1 MSFWDIF
8 RPLKSFKTSYW
19 RELGSYTAI
28 FSPFGSN
35 IWNSHL
41 VRSCV
46 RPIAEHTSKA
56 NAVSSNKAIAKILNE
71 SPNMYM
77 SGKDYLS
84 KVRLWLEIK
93 NTVFVY
99 ISRDDQGKAKEF
111 YPVPYAAFEALE
123 YLGGLY
129 IKFTFNNSTARSYVF
144 PWEDLIVL
152 RKDYYTSDIWG
163 DDNGAILGQ
172 LEINHITDEGIA
184 NAVRAT
190 ANLRGILKST
200 KAMLSPDDA
209 KKQKDNF
216 VRDYLNLENSG
227 GIASLDA
234 TQDFTPI
241 TMNPIVVDPNTKQQ
255 LREDVY
261 RYWGVNDKIIMND
274 YDEDTMNAF
283 YEGKIE
289 PFLVALSQ
297 EATRKTFTKRERE
310 LGAYIIYESNRIQYA
325 SNKTKLSLV
334 QLVDRGIMNRNEVR
348 AAFNLAPYLGG
359 DKFVMRLDMAPI
371 DQTKDNEEEED
382 VTDGFVTES

>member
-8 RPLKSFKTSYW
+8 RPLKTLKTANW
-19 RELGSYTAI
+19 RELGAYQAI

-35 IWNSHL
+35 IWNSDL

-46 RPIAEHTSKA
+46 RAISEHTSKA
-56 NAVSSNKAIAKILNE
+56 NAVSYKKEIARILNE

-77 SGKDYLS
+77 SGKDFLS
-84 KVRLWLEIK
+84 KVRNWLEIK
-93 NTVFVY
+93 NTVFIY

-111 YPVPYAAFEALE
+111 YPVPYAEFEALE

-129 IKFTFNNSTARSYVF
+129 IKFTFTNGTNRSYIF
-144 PWEDLIVL
+144 PWEDLAVL
-152 RKDYYTSDIWG
+152 RKDYFTSDIWG
-163 DDNGAILGQ
+163 DDNGAIVSK
-172 LEINHITDEGIA
+172 LEINHIADQGVA
-184 NAVRAT
+184 NAIRST

-200 KAMLSPDDA
+200 KAMLAPEDI
-209 KKQKDNF
+209 KELKDGF
-216 VRDYLNLENSG
+216 VKDYMNLENSS

-241 TMNPIVVDPNTKQQ
+241 KMEPVTADPNTIKQF
-255 LREDVY
+255 REDVF
-261 RYWGVNDKIIMND
+261 RYWGVNDKILMND

-297 EATRKTFTKRERE
+297 ELTRKVFTKRERE
-310 LGAYIIYESNRIQYA
+310 LGAFIIYESNRIQYA

-348 AAFNLAPYLGG
+348 QAFNLAPYPGG
-359 DKFVMRLDMAPI
+359 DQFVMRLDMAPI
-371 DQTKDNEEEED
+371 DDSEEEED
-382 VTDGFVTES
+382 ITNEP